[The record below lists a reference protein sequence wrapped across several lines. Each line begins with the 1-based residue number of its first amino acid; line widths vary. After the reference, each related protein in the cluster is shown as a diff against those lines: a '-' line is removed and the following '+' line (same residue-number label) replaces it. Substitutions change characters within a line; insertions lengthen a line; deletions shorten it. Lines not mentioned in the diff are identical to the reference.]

1 MQTRDRLKKAAVKS
15 KISAFMSSFRK
26 VHNATNTINTQLK
39 KKYYSEKITAC
50 KGDIEGS
57 WREIKE
63 WSSQQSKR
71 KDV

>member
-15 KISAFMSSFRK
+15 KISAK

-39 KKYYSEKITAC
+39 KKYYNEKITAC
-50 KGDIEGS
+50 KGDIEGA

-63 WSSQQSKR
+63 WSSQQSKG
-71 KDV
+71 KMFS